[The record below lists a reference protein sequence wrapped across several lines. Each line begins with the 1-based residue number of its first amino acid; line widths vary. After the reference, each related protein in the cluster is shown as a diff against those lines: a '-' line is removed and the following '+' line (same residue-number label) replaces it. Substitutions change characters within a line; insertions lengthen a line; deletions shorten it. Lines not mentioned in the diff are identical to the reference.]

1 MIKIPLSELNLQ
13 EGEALSVG
21 LDLIRNLIRDNVVPD
36 GIYPVIAGG
45 AIRDTFFQN
54 RTPNDVDIFLV
65 QGGVRWNTRLENS
78 PANVSNA
85 ALFLDNFLSWT
96 ESKGLQVTS
105 RLVQPISG
113 TTYTESLF
121 TFQEILEVEIDEVK
135 IQMMI
140 NLPLDMDTLSRRFP
154 MICQGFMTLGNMYV
168 SNEGLFAM
176 AYTDSI
182 PVVTSREMKYVHKK
196 WPEATVAVYSSS
208 TEYMHLAMGAF
219 GEPEVH
225 LISDLVGPMAGVNL
239 YQNQRRHYTLKM
251 METVLNIPQERGRSY
266 LDEEVNLQTEWSSGL
281 VTIGA
286 EAITQPWTPGTNR
299 RDLQSF
305 NEETSQVVRGGVVGY
320 NVQPS
325 ERPRDTFTGS
335 FGGARSSGMDTRT
348 WHVQGGTARPISSPS
363 MDDLQRSRRSWETVS
378 SVVQGLR
385 AGDIERV
392 EVGDLPTPTED
403 RVSTIAAREAAH
415 IGFASLANDANEAP
429 RPYSRRNGLAHSDTT
444 LGTELRAAARELS
457 GELHNNLAGVTL
469 SRETARNMI
478 NNLASSVQGNRNS

>member
-65 QGGVRWNTRLENS
+65 QGGLRWNTRQENS

-105 RLVQPISG
+105 RLAQPITG
-113 TTYTESLF
+113 ATYADALF
-121 TFQEILEVEIDEVK
+121 IFQEILEIEIDEVK

-140 NLPLDMDTLSRRFP
+140 NLPLDMNTLCGRFP
-154 MICQGFMTLGNMYV
+154 MICQGFMTLDDMYV
-168 SNEGLFAM
+168 SDEGLFAM
-176 AYTDSI
+176 SYTRDI
-182 PVVTSREMKYVHKK
+182 PVVSSREMKYVHKK

-251 METVLNIPQERGRSY
+251 MEVALNIPPEVGHIY

-299 RDLQSF
+299 RD
-305 NEETSQVVRGGVVGY
+305 
-320 NVQPS
+320 
-325 ERPRDTFTGS
+325 TFTGS
-335 FGGARSSGMDTRT
+335 FGSARSSGTDTHNHT
-348 WHVQGGTARPISSPS
+348 WHVTHDTGGVTIRPASSPS
-363 MDDLQRSRRSWETVS
+363 MGDLQRSRRSWETVS

-385 AGDIERV
+385 ASDIERV
-392 EVGDLPTPTED
+392 EVGDVPTHMED
-403 RVSTIAAREAAH
+403 QVAAIAAREAART
-415 IGFASLANDANEAP
+415 GFASLANDANEAP
-429 RPYSRRNGLAHSDTT
+429 RPYSRRNGLAHSNTA
-444 LGTELRAAARELS
+444 LGAELRSAAREMV
-457 GELHNNLAGVTL
+457 GELDSNLAGVTL

>member
-65 QGGVRWNTRLENS
+65 QGGFRWNTRQENS

-96 ESKGLQVTS
+96 ESKELQVTS
-105 RLVQPISG
+105 RLVQPING
-113 TTYTESLF
+113 TTYTDALF
-121 TFQEILEVEIDEVK
+121 TFQEILEIEIDEVK

-154 MICQGFMTLGNMYV
+154 MICQGFMTLGYMYV

-251 METVLNIPQERGRSY
+251 MEVALNIPQEVGRSY

-299 RDLQSF
+299 RDSWQQEVPRFAAPSTMDPRNTF
-305 NEETSQVVRGGVVGY
+305 N
-320 NVQPS
+320 
-325 ERPRDTFTGS
+325 GS
-335 FGGARSSGMDTRT
+335 FGSARSSGTDTHNRT
-348 WHVQGGTARPISSPS
+348 WHVTHDTGGVTVRPASSPS

-385 AGDIERV
+385 ASDIERV
-392 EVGDLPTPTED
+392 EVGDLPNPMED
-403 RVSTIAAREAAH
+403 RVAAIAAREAAR
-415 IGFASLANDANEAP
+415 IGFASLANDANNTP
-429 RPYSRRNGLAHSDTT
+429 RPVGRRNGLAHSDTA
-444 LGTELRAAARELS
+444 LGAELRATARELV
-457 GELHNNLAGVTL
+457 GELDSNLAGVTL
-469 SRETARNMI
+469 TRETARNMI

>member
-65 QGGVRWNTRLENS
+65 QGGLRWNTRQENS
-78 PANVSNA
+78 PANVGNA

-105 RLVQPISG
+105 RLVQPVSG
-113 TTYTESLF
+113 TTYAEALF
-121 TFQEILEVEIDEVK
+121 TFQEILEIEIGQVK

-140 NLPLDMDTLSRRFP
+140 NLPLDMDTLSSRFP
-154 MICQGFMTLGNMYV
+154 MICQGFMTLGDLYV

-176 AYTDSI
+176 SYTRDI
-182 PVVTSREMKYVHKK
+182 PVVTSRDMKYVHKK

-251 METVLNIPQERGRSY
+251 METTLNIPQERGRSY

-286 EAITQPWTPGTNR
+286 EAIEQPWTPGTNR
-299 RDLQSF
+299 RDSWQ
-305 NEETSQVVRGGVVGY
+305 Q
-320 NVQPS
+320 
-325 ERPRDTFTGS
+325 ERFAVPPTMAPRDTFTGS
-335 FGGARSSGMDTRT
+335 FGSARSSGMDTRT
-348 WHVQGGTARPISSPS
+348 WHVQGGTARPIPSPS
-363 MDDLQRSRRSWETVS
+363 MGDLQRSRRSWETVS

-403 RVSTIAAREAAH
+403 RVSTIAAR

-429 RPYSRRNGLAHSDTT
+429 RPYSHRNGLAHSDTT

>member
-65 QGGVRWNTRLENS
+65 QGGFRWNTRQENS

-96 ESKGLQVTS
+96 ENKGLQVTS
-105 RLVQPISG
+105 RLAQPITG
-113 TTYTESLF
+113 ATYADNLF
-121 TFQEILEVEIDEVK
+121 IFQEILEIEIDEVK

-140 NLPLDMDTLSRRFP
+140 NLPLDMNTLCGRFP
-154 MICQGFMTLGNMYV
+154 MICQGFMTLDDMYV
-168 SNEGLFAM
+168 SDEGLFAM
-176 AYTDSI
+176 SYTRDI
-182 PVVTSREMKYVHKK
+182 PVVSSREMKYVHKK

-225 LISDLVGPMAGVNL
+225 LISDLVGPLAGVNL
-239 YQNQRRHYTLKM
+239 HQSQRRHYALKM
-251 METVLNIPQERGRSY
+251 METILNIPQEVGRNY
-266 LDEEVNLQTEWSSGL
+266 LGEEVNLQTEWSSGL
-281 VTIGA
+281 TTIGA

-299 RDLQSF
+299 RDSWQQEVPRFAAPSTMDPRNTF
-305 NEETSQVVRGGVVGY
+305 N
-320 NVQPS
+320 
-325 ERPRDTFTGS
+325 GS
-335 FGGARSSGMDTRT
+335 FGSARSSGTDTHNRT
-348 WHVQGGTARPISSPS
+348 WHVQGGTARPIPSPS
-363 MDDLQRSRRSWETVS
+363 MGDLQRSRRSWETVS

-403 RVSTIAAREAAH
+403 RVSTIAAREAARV
-415 IGFASLANDANEAP
+415 GFPSLANDANNTP
-429 RPYSRRNGLAHSDTT
+429 RPVGRRNGLAHSDTA
-444 LGTELRAAARELS
+444 LGAELRAAARELS
-457 GELHNNLAGVTL
+457 GELHNNLTGVTL

>member
-65 QGGVRWNTRLENS
+65 QGGFRWNTRQENN
-78 PANVSNA
+78 PANVMNA

-96 ESKGLQVTS
+96 ESKGLQTTS
-105 RLVQPISG
+105 RLVQPVSG
-113 TTYTESLF
+113 TTYAEALF

-140 NLPLDMDTLSRRFP
+140 NLPLDMDTLSGRFP
-154 MICQGFMTLGNMYV
+154 MICQGFMTLDDMYV
-168 SNEGLFAM
+168 SNEGMFAM
-176 AYTDSI
+176 AYTNDI
-182 PVVTSREMKYVHKK
+182 PVVTSRDMKYVHKK

-251 METVLNIPQERGRSY
+251 METVLNIPQEVGRIY
-266 LDEEVNLQTEWSSGL
+266 LDEEVNLQTDWSSEL
-281 VTIGA
+281 TTIGV
-286 EAITQPWTPGTNR
+286 EAITQPWTPGTDR
-299 RDLQSF
+299 RDSWQQARF
-305 NEETSQVVRGGVVGY
+305 AA
-320 NVQPS
+320 PS
-325 ERPRDTFTGS
+325 TMAPRDTFTGS
-335 FGGARSSGMDTRT
+335 FGSARSSGMDTRT
-348 WHVQGGTARPISSPS
+348 WHVPGGTARPIPSPS
-363 MDDLQRSRRSWETVS
+363 MGDLQRSRRSWETVS

-403 RVSTIAAREAAH
+403 RVSTIAAREAAR
-415 IGFASLANDANEAP
+415 IGFASLANDANNTP
-429 RPYSRRNGLAHSDTT
+429 RPVGRRNGLAHSDTA
-444 LGTELRAAARELS
+444 LGAELRAAARELS

>member
-65 QGGVRWNTRLENS
+65 QGGFRWNTRQENN
-78 PANVSNA
+78 PANVMNA

-96 ESKGLQVTS
+96 ESKGLQTTS
-105 RLVQPISG
+105 RLVQPVSG
-113 TTYTESLF
+113 TTYAEALF

-140 NLPLDMDTLSRRFP
+140 NLPLDMDTLSGRFP
-154 MICQGFMTLGNMYV
+154 MICQGFMTLDDMYV
-168 SNEGLFAM
+168 SNEGMFAM
-176 AYTDSI
+176 AYTNDI
-182 PVVTSREMKYVHKK
+182 PVVTSRDMKYVHKK

-251 METVLNIPQERGRSY
+251 METVLNIPQEVGRIY
-266 LDEEVNLQTEWSSGL
+266 LDEEVNLQTDWSSEL
-281 VTIGA
+281 TTIGV
-286 EAITQPWTPGTNR
+286 EAITQPWTPGTDR
-299 RDLQSF
+299 RDSWQQARF
-305 NEETSQVVRGGVVGY
+305 AA
-320 NVQPS
+320 PS
-325 ERPRDTFTGS
+325 TMAPRDTFTGS
-335 FGGARSSGMDTRT
+335 FGSARSSGMDTRT
-348 WHVQGGTARPISSPS
+348 WHVQGGTARPIPSPS
-363 MDDLQRSRRSWETVS
+363 MGDLQRSRRSWETVS

-403 RVSTIAAREAAH
+403 RVSTIAAREAARV
-415 IGFASLANDANEAP
+415 GFPSLANDANNTP
-429 RPYSRRNGLAHSDTT
+429 RPVGRRNGLAHSDTA
-444 LGTELRAAARELS
+444 LGAELRAAARELS

>member
-65 QGGVRWNTRLENS
+65 QGGFRWNTRQENS

-96 ESKGLQVTS
+96 ESKGLQATS

-113 TTYTESLF
+113 TTYAEALF

-140 NLPLDMDTLSRRFP
+140 NLPLDMDTLSGRFP
-154 MICQGFMTLGNMYV
+154 MICQGFMTLDDMYV
-168 SNEGLFAM
+168 SNEGMFAM
-176 AYTDSI
+176 AYTNDI
-182 PVVTSREMKYVHKK
+182 PVVTSRDMKYVHKK

-251 METVLNIPQERGRSY
+251 METVLNIPQEVGHIY
-266 LDEEVNLQTEWSSGL
+266 LDEEVNLQTDWSSEL
-281 VTIGA
+281 TTIGV

-299 RDLQSF
+299 RDSWQ
-305 NEETSQVVRGGVVGY
+305 Q
-320 NVQPS
+320 
-325 ERPRDTFTGS
+325 ERFAVPPTMAPRDTFTGS
-335 FGGARSSGMDTRT
+335 FGSARSSGMDTRT
-348 WHVQGGTARPISSPS
+348 WHVQGGTARPIPSPS
-363 MDDLQRSRRSWETVS
+363 MGDLQRSRRSWETVS

-403 RVSTIAAREAAH
+403 QVSTIAAREAAR
-415 IGFASLANDANEAP
+415 IGFASLANDANNTP
-429 RPYSRRNGLAHSDTT
+429 RPVGRRNGLAHSDTA
-444 LGTELRAAARELS
+444 LGAELRAAARELS

>member
-65 QGGVRWNTRLENS
+65 QGGFRWNTRQENS
-78 PANVSNA
+78 PANVGNA

-105 RLVQPISG
+105 RLVQPVSG
-113 TTYTESLF
+113 TTYAEALF

-140 NLPLDMDTLSRRFP
+140 NLPLDMDTLSGRFP
-154 MICQGFMTLGNMYV
+154 MICQGFMTLDDMYV
-168 SNEGLFAM
+168 SNEGMFAM
-176 AYTDSI
+176 AYTNDI
-182 PVVTSREMKYVHKK
+182 PVVTSRDMKYVHKK

-251 METVLNIPQERGRSY
+251 METVLNIPKEAGRIY
-266 LDEEVNLQTEWSSGL
+266 LDEEVNLQTDWSSEL
-281 VTIGA
+281 TTIGV
-286 EAITQPWTPGTNR
+286 EAITQPWTPGTDR
-299 RDLQSF
+299 RDSWQQTRF
-305 NEETSQVVRGGVVGY
+305 AAPATEA
-320 NVQPS
+320 
-325 ERPRDTFTGS
+325 PRDTFTGS
-335 FGGARSSGMDTRT
+335 FGSARSSGMGTRT
-348 WHVQGGTARPISSPS
+348 WHVTHDTGGVTVRPASSPS
-363 MDDLQRSRRSWETVS
+363 MGDLQRSRRSWETVS

-385 AGDIERV
+385 SSDIERV

-403 RVSTIAAREAAH
+403 RVAAIAAREAAR
-415 IGFASLANDANEAP
+415 IGFASLANDANNTP
-429 RPYSRRNGLAHSDTT
+429 RPVGRRNGLAHSNTA
-444 LGTELRAAARELS
+444 LGAELRATARELV
-457 GELHNNLAGVTL
+457 GELDSNLAGVTL
-469 SRETARNMI
+469 TRETARNMI

>member
-65 QGGVRWNTRLENS
+65 QGGLRWNTRQENS

-105 RLVQPISG
+105 RLIQPVNG
-113 TTYTESLF
+113 TTYAEALF
-121 TFQEILEVEIDEVK
+121 TFQEILEIEIDQVK

-154 MICQGFMTLGNMYV
+154 MICQGFMTLGNLYV

-176 AYTDSI
+176 SYTRDI
-182 PVVTSREMKYVHKK
+182 PVVSSREMKYVHKK

-251 METVLNIPQERGRSY
+251 METILNIPQERGRSY

-281 VTIGA
+281 TTIGA

-299 RDLQSF
+299 RDSWQQEVPRFAAPSTMDPRNTF
-305 NEETSQVVRGGVVGY
+305 N
-320 NVQPS
+320 
-325 ERPRDTFTGS
+325 GS
-335 FGGARSSGMDTRT
+335 FGSARSSGTDTHNRT
-348 WHVQGGTARPISSPS
+348 WHVQGGTARPIPSPS
-363 MDDLQRSRRSWETVS
+363 MGDLQRSRRSWETVS

-403 RVSTIAAREAAH
+403 RVSTIAAREAARV
-415 IGFASLANDANEAP
+415 GFPSLANDANNTP
-429 RPYSRRNGLAHSDTT
+429 RPVGRRNGLAHSDTA
-444 LGTELRAAARELS
+444 LGAELRAAARELS

>member
-65 QGGVRWNTRLENS
+65 QGGLRWNTRQENS
-78 PANVSNA
+78 PANVGNA

-105 RLVQPISG
+105 RLVQPVNG
-113 TTYTESLF
+113 TTYAEALF
-121 TFQEILEVEIDEVK
+121 TFQEILEIEIDQVK

-154 MICQGFMTLGNMYV
+154 MICQGFMTLGNLYV

-176 AYTDSI
+176 SYTRDI
-182 PVVTSREMKYVHKK
+182 PVVSSREMKYVHKK

-251 METVLNIPQERGRSY
+251 METILNIPQERGRSY

-281 VTIGA
+281 TTIGA

-299 RDLQSF
+299 RDSWQQARF
-305 NEETSQVVRGGVVGY
+305 AA
-320 NVQPS
+320 PS
-325 ERPRDTFTGS
+325 TVAPRETFTGDLRVS
-335 FGGARSSGMDTRT
+335 SRSSGTDTHNHT
-348 WHVQGGTARPISSPS
+348 WHVSGGTARPVSSPS
-363 MDDLQRSRRSWETVS
+363 MDDLQRSRRSWETVR
-378 SVVQGLR
+378 SVVGGIR
-385 AGDIERV
+385 ASDIERV
-392 EVGDLPTPTED
+392 DVGDLPTPTED
-403 RVSTIAAREAAH
+403 RVSAIAAREAAH

-429 RPYSRRNGLAHSDTT
+429 RPVGRRNDLAHSDTA
-444 LGTELRAAARELS
+444 LGAELRATARELS
-457 GELHNNLAGVTL
+457 GELRNNLAGVSL

>member
-65 QGGVRWNTRLENS
+65 QGGLRWNTRQENS

-105 RLVQPISG
+105 RLVQPVNG
-113 TTYTESLF
+113 TTYADELF

-239 YQNQRRHYTLKM
+239 YQGQRRHYTLKM
-251 METVLNIPQERGRSY
+251 MEVALNIPQERGRSY

-286 EAITQPWTPGTNR
+286 EAITQPWTPGTDR
-299 RDLQSF
+299 RDSWQQARF
-305 NEETSQVVRGGVVGY
+305 AA
-320 NVQPS
+320 PS
-325 ERPRDTFTGS
+325 TMAPRDTFTGS
-335 FGGARSSGMDTRT
+335 FGSARSSGMDTRT
-348 WHVQGGTARPISSPS
+348 WHVQGGTARPIPSPS
-363 MDDLQRSRRSWETVS
+363 MGDLQRSRRSWETVS

-403 RVSTIAAREAAH
+403 RVSTIAAREAAR

-429 RPYSRRNGLAHSDTT
+429 RPYSRRNGLAHSNTS
-444 LGTELRAAARELS
+444 LGEELRATARELS

>member
-65 QGGVRWNTRLENS
+65 QGGFRWNTRQENS
-78 PANVSNA
+78 PANAGNA

-96 ESKGLQVTS
+96 ESKGLQTTS

-121 TFQEILEVEIDEVK
+121 TFQEILEIEIDQVK

-154 MICQGFMTLGNMYV
+154 MICQGFMTLNDMYV

-182 PVVTSREMKYVHKK
+182 PVVTGREMKYVYKK

-219 GEPEVH
+219 GEPEVYP
-225 LISDLVGPMAGVNL
+225 ISELVGPMAGVNL

-251 METVLNIPQERGRSY
+251 MEVALNIPQERGRIY

-286 EAITQPWTPGTNR
+286 EAIEQPWTPGTNR
-299 RDLQSF
+299 RDSWQ
-305 NEETSQVVRGGVVGY
+305 Q
-320 NVQPS
+320 
-325 ERPRDTFTGS
+325 ERFAVPPTMAPRDTFTGS
-335 FGGARSSGMDTRT
+335 FGSARSSGMDTRT
-348 WHVQGGTARPISSPS
+348 WHVQGGTARPIPSPS
-363 MDDLQRSRRSWETVS
+363 MGDLQRSRRSWETVS
-378 SVVQGLR
+378 SVAQGLR

-403 RVSTIAAREAAH
+403 RVSTIAAREAAR

>member
-65 QGGVRWNTRLENS
+65 QGGFRWNTRQENS

-96 ESKGLQVTS
+96 ESKGLQATS

-121 TFQEILEVEIDEVK
+121 IFQEILEVEIDEVK

-239 YQNQRRHYTLKM
+239 YQSQRRHYTLKM
-251 METVLNIPQERGRSY
+251 METVLNIPQEVGRSY

-281 VTIGA
+281 VTIGV
-286 EAITQPWTPGTNR
+286 EAITQPWTPGTDR
-299 RDLQSF
+299 RDSWQQTRF
-305 NEETSQVVRGGVVGY
+305 AAPATEA
-320 NVQPS
+320 
-325 ERPRDTFTGS
+325 PRDTFTGS
-335 FGGARSSGMDTRT
+335 FGSARSSGMHNHT
-348 WHVQGGTARPISSPS
+348 WHVSGGTARPVSSPS

-378 SVVQGLR
+378 SVVQGVR
-385 AGDIERV
+385 ASDIERV
-392 EVGDLPTPTED
+392 EVGDLPNPMED
-403 RVSTIAAREAAH
+403 RVAAIAAREAAR
-415 IGFASLANDANEAP
+415 IGFASLANDANNTP
-429 RPYSRRNGLAHSDTT
+429 RPVGRRNGLAHSDTA
-444 LGTELRAAARELS
+444 LGAELRATARELV
-457 GELHNNLAGVTL
+457 GELDSNLAGVTL
-469 SRETARNMI
+469 TRETARNMI

>member
-65 QGGVRWNTRLENS
+65 QGGLRWNTRQENS
-78 PANVSNA
+78 PANVGNA

-105 RLVQPISG
+105 RLIQPVNG
-113 TTYTESLF
+113 TTYAEALF
-121 TFQEILEVEIDEVK
+121 TFQEILEIEIDQVK

-154 MICQGFMTLGNMYV
+154 MICQGFMTLGNLYV

-176 AYTDSI
+176 SYTRDI

-239 YQNQRRHYTLKM
+239 YQNQRRHYALKM

-286 EAITQPWTPGTNR
+286 EAIEQPWTPGTNR
-299 RDLQSF
+299 RDSWQ
-305 NEETSQVVRGGVVGY
+305 Q
-320 NVQPS
+320 
-325 ERPRDTFTGS
+325 ERFAVPPTMAPRDTFTGS
-335 FGGARSSGMDTRT
+335 FGSARSSGMDTRT
-348 WHVQGGTARPISSPS
+348 WHVQGGTARPIPSPS
-363 MDDLQRSRRSWETVS
+363 MGDLQRSRRSWETVS

-415 IGFASLANDANEAP
+415 IGFASLANDANNTP
-429 RPYSRRNGLAHSDTT
+429 RPVGRRNGLAHSDTA
-444 LGTELRAAARELS
+444 LGAELRAAARELS

>member
-65 QGGVRWNTRLENS
+65 QGGFRWNTRQENN
-78 PANVSNA
+78 PANVMNA

-96 ESKGLQVTS
+96 ESKGLQTTS
-105 RLVQPISG
+105 RLVQPVSG
-113 TTYTESLF
+113 TTYAEALF

-140 NLPLDMDTLSRRFP
+140 NLPLDMDTLSGRFP
-154 MICQGFMTLGNMYV
+154 MICQGFMTLDDMYV
-168 SNEGLFAM
+168 SNEGMFAM
-176 AYTDSI
+176 AYTNDI
-182 PVVTSREMKYVHKK
+182 PVVTSRDMKYVHKK

-251 METVLNIPQERGRSY
+251 METVLNIPQEVGRIY
-266 LDEEVNLQTEWSSGL
+266 LDEEVNLQTDWSSEL
-281 VTIGA
+281 TTIGV
-286 EAITQPWTPGTNR
+286 EAITQPWTPGTDR
-299 RDLQSF
+299 RDSWQQARF
-305 NEETSQVVRGGVVGY
+305 AA
-320 NVQPS
+320 PS
-325 ERPRDTFTGS
+325 TMAPRDTFTGS
-335 FGGARSSGMDTRT
+335 FGSARSSGMDTRT
-348 WHVQGGTARPISSPS
+348 WHVQGGTARPIPSPS
-363 MDDLQRSRRSWETVS
+363 MGDLQRSRRSWETVS

-403 RVSTIAAREAAH
+403 QVSTIAAREAARV
-415 IGFASLANDANEAP
+415 GFPSLANDANNTP
-429 RPYSRRNGLAHSDTT
+429 RPVGRRNGLAHSDTA
-444 LGTELRAAARELS
+444 LGAELRAAARELS

>member
-65 QGGVRWNTRLENS
+65 QGGLRWNTRQENS
-78 PANVSNA
+78 PANVGNA

-105 RLVQPISG
+105 RLIQPVNG
-113 TTYTESLF
+113 TTYAEALF
-121 TFQEILEVEIDEVK
+121 TFQEILEIEIDQVK

-154 MICQGFMTLGNMYV
+154 MICQGFMTLGNLYV

-176 AYTDSI
+176 SYTRDI
-182 PVVTSREMKYVHKK
+182 PVVSSREMKYVHKK

-251 METVLNIPQERGRSY
+251 METILNIPQERGRSY

-281 VTIGA
+281 TTIGA

-299 RDLQSF
+299 RDSWQQEVPRFAAPSTMDPRNTF
-305 NEETSQVVRGGVVGY
+305 N
-320 NVQPS
+320 
-325 ERPRDTFTGS
+325 GS
-335 FGGARSSGMDTRT
+335 FGSARSSGTDTHNRT
-348 WHVQGGTARPISSPS
+348 WHVQGGTARPIPSPS
-363 MDDLQRSRRSWETVS
+363 MGDLQRSRRSWETVS

-392 EVGDLPTPTED
+392 EVGDLPTPMED
-403 RVSTIAAREAAH
+403 RVSTIAAREAARV
-415 IGFASLANDANEAP
+415 GFPSLANDANNTP
-429 RPYSRRNGLAHSDTT
+429 RPVGRRNGLAHSDTA
-444 LGTELRAAARELS
+444 LGAELRAAARELS
-457 GELHNNLAGVTL
+457 GELHNNLTGVTL

>member
-65 QGGVRWNTRLENS
+65 QGGFRWNTRQENS
-78 PANVSNA
+78 PANVGNA

-105 RLVQPISG
+105 RLAQPITG
-113 TTYTESLF
+113 ATYADALF
-121 TFQEILEVEIDEVK
+121 IFQEILEIEIDEVK

-140 NLPLDMDTLSRRFP
+140 NLPLDMNTLCGRFP
-154 MICQGFMTLGNMYV
+154 MICQGFMTLDDMYV
-168 SNEGLFAM
+168 SDEGLFAM
-176 AYTDSI
+176 SYTRDI
-182 PVVTSREMKYVHKK
+182 PVVSSREMKYVHKK

-225 LISDLVGPMAGVNL
+225 LISDLVGPLAGVNL
-239 YQNQRRHYTLKM
+239 HQSQRRHYALKM
-251 METVLNIPQERGRSY
+251 LETVLNIPKEAGRNY
-266 LDEEVNLQTEWSSGL
+266 LGEEVNLQTEWSSEL
-281 VTIGA
+281 TTIGA

-299 RDLQSF
+299 RD
-305 NEETSQVVRGGVVGY
+305 
-320 NVQPS
+320 
-325 ERPRDTFTGS
+325 TFTGS
-335 FGGARSSGMDTRT
+335 FGSARSSGMHNHT
-348 WHVQGGTARPISSPS
+348 WHVSGGTARPISSPS

-403 RVSTIAAREAAH
+403 RVSTIAAREAAR
-415 IGFASLANDANEAP
+415 IGFASLANDANNTP
-429 RPYSRRNGLAHSDTT
+429 RPVGRRNGLAHSDTA
-444 LGTELRAAARELS
+444 LGAELRAAARELS

>member
-65 QGGVRWNTRLENS
+65 QGGLRWNTRQENS
-78 PANVSNA
+78 PANVGNA

-105 RLVQPISG
+105 RLVQPVNG
-113 TTYTESLF
+113 TTYAEALF
-121 TFQEILEVEIDEVK
+121 TFQEILEIEIDQVK

-154 MICQGFMTLGNMYV
+154 MICQGFMTLDNMYV

-176 AYTDSI
+176 SYTRDI
-182 PVVTSREMKYVHKK
+182 PVVSSREMKYVHKK
-196 WPEATVAVYSSS
+196 WPEATVAVYSSP

-251 METVLNIPQERGRSY
+251 METILNIPQERGRGY

-281 VTIGA
+281 TTIGA
-286 EAITQPWTPGTNR
+286 EAITQPWTPGTDR
-299 RDLQSF
+299 RDSW
-305 NEETSQVVRGGVVGY
+305 
-320 NVQPS
+320 QPARFAAPATMS
-325 ERPRDTFTGS
+325 PRDTFTGS
-335 FGGARSSGMDTRT
+335 FGSTGSSGTDSRT
-348 WHVQGGTARPISSPS
+348 WHVSGGTARPIPSPS
-363 MDDLQRSRRSWETVS
+363 MDDLQRSRRSWETVR
-378 SVVQGLR
+378 SVVGGMR
-385 AGDIERV
+385 ASDIERV

-403 RVSTIAAREAAH
+403 RVSAIAAREAAR

-444 LGTELRAAARELS
+444 LGAELRAAARELVDGLDS
-457 GELHNNLAGVTL
+457 NLAGVTL

>member
-65 QGGVRWNTRLENS
+65 QGGLRWNTRQENS
-78 PANVSNA
+78 PANVGNA

-105 RLVQPISG
+105 RLIQPVSG
-113 TTYTESLF
+113 TTYAEALF
-121 TFQEILEVEIDEVK
+121 TFQEILEIEIDQVK

-154 MICQGFMTLGNMYV
+154 MICQGFMTLNDMYV

-182 PVVTSREMKYVHKK
+182 PVVTGREMKYVYKK

-219 GEPEVH
+219 GEPEVYP
-225 LISDLVGPMAGVNL
+225 ISELVGPMAGVNL

-251 METVLNIPQERGRSY
+251 MEVALNIPPEVGRTY
-266 LDEEVNLQTEWSSGL
+266 LDEEVNLQTEWSSEL
-281 VTIGA
+281 TAIGA

-299 RDLQSF
+299 RDSWQQARF
-305 NEETSQVVRGGVVGY
+305 AAPATMA
-320 NVQPS
+320 
-325 ERPRDTFTGS
+325 PRDTFTS
-335 FGGARSSGMDTRT
+335 DLRVSRSSGTDTHNYT
-348 WHVQGGTARPISSPS
+348 WHVSGGTARPVSSPS

-385 AGDIERV
+385 ASDIERV

-403 RVSTIAAREAAH
+403 RVSAIASREAAH

-429 RPYSRRNGLAHSDTT
+429 RPVGRRNGLAHSDTAI
-444 LGTELRAAARELS
+444 GAELRAAARELS
-457 GELHNNLAGVTL
+457 GELRNNLAGVTL

>member
-65 QGGVRWNTRLENS
+65 QGGLRWNTRQENS
-78 PANVSNA
+78 PANVGNA

-105 RLVQPISG
+105 RLVQPVNG
-113 TTYTESLF
+113 TTYAEALF
-121 TFQEILEVEIDEVK
+121 TFQEILEIEIDQVK

-154 MICQGFMTLGNMYV
+154 MICQGFMTLGNLYV

-176 AYTDSI
+176 SYTRDI
-182 PVVTSREMKYVHKK
+182 PVVSSREMKYVHKK
-196 WPEATVAVYSSS
+196 WPEATVAVYSSP

-239 YQNQRRHYTLKM
+239 YQTQRRHYTLKM
-251 METVLNIPQERGRSY
+251 METILNIPQERGRSY

-281 VTIGA
+281 TTIGA
-286 EAITQPWTPGTNR
+286 EAITQPWTPGTDR
-299 RDLQSF
+299 RDSW
-305 NEETSQVVRGGVVGY
+305 
-320 NVQPS
+320 QPARFAAPATMS
-325 ERPRDTFTGS
+325 PRDTFTGS
-335 FGGARSSGMDTRT
+335 FGSTGSSGTDSRT
-348 WHVQGGTARPISSPS
+348 WHVSGGTARPIPSPS
-363 MDDLQRSRRSWETVS
+363 MDDLQRSRRSWETVR
-378 SVVQGLR
+378 SVVGGMR
-385 AGDIERV
+385 ASDIERV

-403 RVSTIAAREAAH
+403 RVSAIAAREAAR
-415 IGFASLANDANEAP
+415 IGFASLANDANETP
-429 RPYSRRNGLAHSDTT
+429 RPVGRRNGLAHSDTT

>member
-65 QGGVRWNTRLENS
+65 QGGLRWNTRQENS
-78 PANVSNA
+78 PANVGNA

-105 RLVQPISG
+105 RLVQPVNG
-113 TTYTESLF
+113 TTYAEALF
-121 TFQEILEVEIDEVK
+121 TFQEILEIEIDQVK

-154 MICQGFMTLGNMYV
+154 MICQGFMSLDDMYV
-168 SNEGLFAM
+168 SEEGLFAM
-176 AYTDSI
+176 SYTRDI
-182 PVVTSREMKYVHKK
+182 PVVSSREMKYVHKK

-225 LISDLVGPMAGVNL
+225 LISDLVGPLAGVNL
-239 YQNQRRHYTLKM
+239 HHSQRRHYILKM
-251 METVLNIPQERGRSY
+251 LETVLNIPQEVGRSY
-266 LDEEVNLQTEWSSGL
+266 LGEEVNLQTEWSSEL
-281 VTIGA
+281 TTIGA

-299 RDLQSF
+299 RDSWQQARF
-305 NEETSQVVRGGVVGY
+305 AAPATMA
-320 NVQPS
+320 
-325 ERPRDTFTGS
+325 PRDTFTGS
-335 FGGARSSGMDTRT
+335 FGSAHSSGMDTRT
-348 WHVQGGTARPISSPS
+348 WHVQGGTARPIPSPS
-363 MDDLQRSRRSWETVS
+363 MDDLQRSRRSWETVR
-378 SVVQGLR
+378 SVVGGMR
-385 AGDIERV
+385 ASDVERV
-392 EVGDLPTPTED
+392 EVGDVLED
-403 RVSTIAAREAAH
+403 GLLAIAAREAART
-415 IGFASLANDANEAP
+415 GFASLANDANEAP
-429 RPYSRRNGLAHSDTT
+429 RPRRRSGLAHSN
-444 LGTELRAAARELS
+444 TELGSELRSAARELS
-457 GELHNNLAGVTL
+457 GELHNNLTGVTL